1 MPNDPDLQERVR
13 FANFKLLEKFGVS
26 PEHDREEIIEA
37 FRLMEAGLP
46 ERYKA
51 YCPSQNYAWT

>member
-37 FRLMEAGLP
+37 FKRRSWPSRTVQSVL
-46 ERYKA
+46 
-51 YCPSQNYAWT
+51 PSQNYAWT